1 MNIFLFFSIALPS
14 AFQPACLSSIPFGR
28 VYLWCCM
35 FVVRLGSP
43 CNITCRCIRE
53 SWRNNATTH
62 VQMRAGPT
70 QSGRLIAM
78 DIARSVPLRPPT
90 ACGYSAK
97 L

>member
-1 MNIFLFFSIALPS
+1 M
-14 AFQPACLSSIPFGR
+14 PFGR

-43 CNITCRCIRE
+43 CNITCRCVRE
-53 SWRNNATTH
+53 SWGNGATH

-70 QSGRLIAM
+70 QSRRLIGM

-90 ACGYSAK
+90 AYGYSVK